1 LIGIIL
7 AGGFA
12 TRMKPLTYSKPL
24 LPIGDKPCIGHVCD
38 KLSEIKEIDKIYI
51 TTSSLFEKDYRS
63 FLASFRLDKRFEL
76 FIEPAKSE
84 TEKLG
89 ALRAILYL
97 IDKEQI
103 TEDILICA
111 GDNYFDFSIKE
122 LVSAYNKSNSLT
134 VGLYDLKD
142 TEKVRL
148 YSEILLKDNYITH
161 FEEKP
166 ENPKST
172 LVSMAHYIY
181 PKKSIPLLRE
191 AVDNGYVD
199 SPGKFIEFAVRGGHS
214 VYGKIMDGAWID
226 IGDRISYLEANSLML
241 GGKSFIAENCEIDGK
256 CEIGN
261 NVVIGKNC
269 EITSS
274 HISNSVI
281 LPNSTIKASTI
292 LNSVVGANS
301 KISSKTIK
309 EKICE
314 VH

>member
-1 LIGIIL
+1 
-7 AGGFA
+7 
-12 TRMKPLTYSKPL
+12 
-24 LPIGDKPCIGHVCD
+24 
-38 KLSEIKEIDKIYI
+38 
-51 TTSSLFEKDYRS
+51 
-63 FLASFRLDKRFEL
+63 
-76 FIEPAKSE
+76 
-84 TEKLG
+84 
-89 ALRAILYL
+89 
-97 IDKEQI
+97 
-103 TEDILICA
+103 
-111 GDNYFDFSIKE
+111 
-122 LVSAYNKSNSLT
+122 LT

>member
-122 LVSAYNKSNSLT
+122 LVSAYNKSN
-134 VGLYDLKD
+134 
-142 TEKVRL
+142 
-148 YSEILLKDNYITH
+148 
-161 FEEKP
+161 
-166 ENPKST
+166 
-172 LVSMAHYIY
+172 
-181 PKKSIPLLRE
+181 
-191 AVDNGYVD
+191 
-199 SPGKFIEFAVRGGHS
+199 
-214 VYGKIMDGAWID
+214 
-226 IGDRISYLEANSLML
+226 
-241 GGKSFIAENCEIDGK
+241 
-256 CEIGN
+256 
-261 NVVIGKNC
+261 
-269 EITSS
+269 
-274 HISNSVI
+274 
-281 LPNSTIKASTI
+281 
-292 LNSVVGANS
+292 
-301 KISSKTIK
+301 
-309 EKICE
+309 
-314 VH
+314 